1 MKKQV
6 DSVAN
11 LTQKWSQNHMKGFK
25 HDYNNIIESSSTKK
39 KLCHEFYSSY
49 RRNCLS
55 FFGNGNLL
63 RSSSLV
69 SCRILSLQ
77 AFWRVDT
84 ERREKIYHQNN
95 NQVNFGV
102 YIIGEEGEGIK
113 CHKNKTKTKKCLL
126 QTFRFIFPV
135 ILSTHY
141 FALTWIF
148 PRLISHGYTAKK
160 Y

>member
-1 MKKQV
+1 MTLGLNYIFIYRYKKKVWCPMKIQV
-6 DSVAN
+6 DRAAN

-25 HDYNNIIESSSTKK
+25 HDYNNIIKSSSTKK
-39 KLCHEFYSSY
+39 SCHEFYSSY

-84 ERREKIYHQNN
+84 ERQEKIYHQNN
-95 NQVNFGV
+95 NHVNIIV
-102 YIIGEEGEGIK
+102 YNVQDKRRIREKVFYVI
-113 CHKNKTKTKKCLL
+113 KTKNVYNK
-126 QTFRFIFPV
+126 
-135 ILSTHY
+135 H
-141 FALTWIF
+141 
-148 PRLISHGYTAKK
+148 
-160 Y
+160 

>member
-1 MKKQV
+1 MTLSLNYIFIYIYRYKKVWCPMKKQV

-39 KLCHEFYSSY
+39 KSCHEFYSSY

-102 YIIGEEGEGIK
+102 YIVGEEGEGI
-113 CHKNKTKTKKCLL
+113 
-126 QTFRFIFPV
+126 
-135 ILSTHY
+135 
-141 FALTWIF
+141 
-148 PRLISHGYTAKK
+148 
-160 Y
+160 

>member
-1 MKKQV
+1 M
-6 DSVAN
+6 AN

-25 HDYNNIIESSSTKK
+25 HDYNNIIKSSSTKK
-39 KLCHEFYSSY
+39 KSCHEFYSSY

-95 NQVNFGV
+95 NWVNIGV
-102 YIIGEEGEGIK
+102 YIVGEEGKVFNVI
-113 CHKNKTKTKKCLL
+113 KTKPPKKCLL

-141 FALTWIF
+141 FELTWIF
-148 PRLISHGYTAKK
+148 PRLINHGYTAKK
-160 Y
+160 